1 MGCGKSKHDVVT
13 GNYTKKIRK
22 LPSEVESVKGKES
35 ETIERQESCRCGKKN
50 DISNVVW
57 SDQPEI
63 TVENNTKKP
72 EEKNDVGDYDE
83 KTAVEMKNGDKK
95 PEEKETTDTSSPM
108 KAVATI
114 VPENIVT
121 EETVNDV
128 NETVPPVVVEEQ
140 KENSDIETVAEE
152 EKSVEDNID
161 GDGDVDT
168 EVPSTEVEEPK
179 PDVEAPPVTTELEVL
194 EIPTTENEETAAA
207 ENDETVETEHEEIS
221 AAENDQTAAAENDEN
236 VETVNDDETP
246 VLKDEDKVDV
256 EEENPADIA
265 KEVES
270 V

>member
-13 GNYTKKIRK
+13 GNYTRKIRK
-22 LPSEVESVKGKES
+22 PSEVESVKGKES
-35 ETIERQESCRCGKKN
+35 ETIKRQESCRCGKKN
-50 DISNVVW
+50 DISDVVW

-83 KTAVEMKNGDKK
+83 KTAVEMTNGDKK
-95 PEEKETTDTSSPM
+95 PEEKETTATSSPV

-128 NETVPPVVVEEQ
+128 NETVPPVVDEQ
-140 KENSDIETVAEE
+140 KAENSDIETVVEE
-152 EKSVEDNID
+152 EKSVEDNNI
-161 GDGDVDT
+161 DGDVDT

-179 PDVEAPPVTTELEVL
+179 PDVEAPPVTTESEVL

-207 ENDETVETEHEEIS
+207 ENNETVETENEETA

-256 EEENPADIA
+256 EEENPADIV